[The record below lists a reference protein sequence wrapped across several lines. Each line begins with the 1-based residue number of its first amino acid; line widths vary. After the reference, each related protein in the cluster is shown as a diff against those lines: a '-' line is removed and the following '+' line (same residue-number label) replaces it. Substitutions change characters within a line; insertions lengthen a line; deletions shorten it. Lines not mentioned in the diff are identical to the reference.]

1 MSPIAEL
8 PETVDGIMIPVE
20 TGCLLDNYAQDVVD
34 VLEQL
39 DREYMPVVDSFVS
52 RHPVGLVTRTNLRTL
67 VRDAENAPIAD
78 VLIAGIPLIRSGTRL
93 DQVSDR
99 LARSPVVL
107 VVDHAGALMGYVE
120 VTTILP
126 YLLGLEDPEQ
136 PGTET

>member
-39 DREYMPVVDSFVS
+39 DREYMPVVDSFLH
-52 RHPVGLVTRTNLRTL
+52 RHPVGVVTSANLRTL
-67 VRDAENAPIAD
+67 VRDAGSAPVAD

-93 DQVSDR
+93 DRLSDG
-99 LARSPVVL
+99 LARSPVAL
-107 VVDHAGALMGYVE
+107 IVDQAGALMGYVE
-120 VTTILP
+120 VTVLLP
-126 YLLGLEDPEQ
+126 YLLGLQGHGE
-136 PGTET
+136 PGGEA